1 MAIKKRP
8 VSPRQKM
15 INLMY
20 VVLMAMLALNVSTDV
35 LNGFSIVE
43 ESLKRTT
50 QNASL
55 ENQVIYD
62 DFAVQMKKNP
72 QKVKQWYDKS
82 QKVKQ
87 MSDDL
92 YNLADELKL
101 AIVQEA
107 DGSEGDV
114 QNIRNK
120 EDLEAANQ
128 VMLSPNRGRGKELY
142 NAIIN
147 YRTQMLSMV
156 TGYHQKKM
164 IASNLSTD
172 IPANAQTM
180 GKNWQEYMFES
191 MPAAAAVTL
200 LSKLQSDVRYAE
212 GEVLH
217 TLVSNI
223 DVKDIRVNALDA
235 FVIPNSQ
242 TIVRGDKFSARI
254 VMAAVDTTQK
264 PQIFIGGKEV
274 NLPGGLYET
283 VTGRT
288 GDFTLSGFIQVENGN
303 GELLKRS
310 FEQKYTVVDPSA
322 TVSAD
327 LMNVLYAGYSNPL
340 SVSVPGV
347 PVNKVQATMTGGTL
361 QPTGPG
367 RYIARPTAVG
377 QNVTI
382 TITSTNTG
390 RAQQMGQFTFR
401 VRRLPDPTPYINMKD
416 ESGSPIRYKGGGLSK
431 AQLMGVDG
439 IGAAIDDGILD
450 IAFRVQSF
458 ETVFFDNM
466 GNAVPMVSDGAS
478 FSARQKDTF
487 RKLQRNK
494 RFYITRV
501 NAIGPDGIS
510 RKLNTSME
518 VIVK

>member
-1 MAIKKRP
+1 
-8 VSPRQKM
+8 M

-20 VVLMAMLALNVSTDV
+20 VVLMAMLALNVSNEV

-50 QNASL
+50 NNATL
-55 ENQVIYD
+55 ENLAIYD
-62 DFAVQMKKNP
+62 DFALQMKKNP

-82 QKVKQ
+82 EEVKK
-87 MSDDL
+87 MSNDIYDL
-92 YNLADELKL
+92 LDELKL
-101 AIVQEA
+101 AIVREA
-107 DGSEGDV
+107 DGSDGDV
-114 QNIRNK
+114 RNIRNK

-128 VMLSPNRGRGKELY
+128 VMLAPGRGRGKELY
-142 NAIIN
+142 DAINSYRGHMLGMVTN
-147 YRTQMLSMV
+147 YR
-156 TGYHQKKM
+156 QKKA
-164 IASNLSTD
+164 IASNLSTE
-172 IPANAQTM
+172 IPQDVKTL

-200 LSKLQSDVRYAE
+200 LSKLQNDVRYAE

-223 DVKDIRVNALDA
+223 DVKDIRVNALNA

-254 VMAAVDTTQK
+254 VMAAVDTTQQ
-264 PQIFIGGKEV
+264 PQIFIGGREM

-288 GDFTLSGFIQVENGN
+288 GDFTLSGYIQVENGN
-303 GELLKRS
+303 GELLKRD

-347 PVNKVQATMTGGTL
+347 PLSKVQATMSGGTL

-382 TITSTNTG
+382 TVTSTNTG
-390 RAQQMGQFTFR
+390 RTQQMGQFTFR
-401 VRRLPDPTPYINMKD
+401 VRRLPDPTPFIPMKD
-416 ESGSPIRYKGGGLSK
+416 ESGSPVRHKGGGLTK
-431 AQLMGVDG
+431 AQLMGVEG

-466 GNAVPMVSDGAS
+466 GNAVPMVSDGPN

-494 RFYITRV
+494 RFYISRV
-501 NAIGPDGIS
+501 QAIGPDGIS
-510 RKLNTSME
+510 RKLNASME

>member
-20 VVLMAMLALNVSTDV
+20 VVLMAMLALNVSTEV

-50 QNASL
+50 ANSAR
-55 ENQVIYD
+55 ENQALYD
-62 DFAVQMKKNP
+62 NFAEQMQKNP

-87 MSDDL
+87 MSDAL
-92 YNLADELKL
+92 YNLAADLKL
-101 AIVQEA
+101 AIAQEA
-107 DGSEGDV
+107 DGSDGDP
-114 QNIRNK
+114 QHIRNK
-120 EDLEAANQ
+120 EDLEAATQ
-128 VMLSPNRGRGKELY
+128 VMLSPSGGRGAELY
-142 NAIIN
+142 QAINN
-147 YRTQMLSMV
+147 YREQLLKMV
-156 TGYHQKKM
+156 TDDHQKQM
-164 IASNLSTD
+164 IASNLTTD
-172 IPANAQTM
+172 IPKDARTM

-217 TLVSNI
+217 TLVSNV
-223 DVKDIRVNALDA
+223 DVKDIRVNALNA

-242 TIVRGDKFSARI
+242 TIVRGDKFSAHI
-254 VMAAVDTTQK
+254 VMAAVDTTQV
-264 PQIFIGGKEV
+264 PQIFIGGREV

-283 VTGRT
+283 VAGRT
-288 GDFTLSGFIQVENGN
+288 GDFTLSGYIQMQNGN
-303 GELLKRS
+303 GELIKRD

-327 LMNVLYAGYSNPL
+327 LMNVLYAGYNNPL

-347 PVNKVQATMTGGTL
+347 PLNKVQATMTGGTL
-361 QPTGPG
+361 QPVGPG
-367 RYIARPTAVG
+367 RYIARPTTVG

-382 TITSTNTG
+382 TVTSTNTG

-401 VRRLPDPTPYINMKD
+401 VRRLPDPTPYIAMKD
-416 ESGSPIRYKGGGLSK
+416 DGGSPVRYKGGGLSK
-431 AQLMGVDG
+431 AQLMAVDG

-450 IAFRVQSF
+450 IAFHVQSF

-466 GNAVPMVSDGAS
+466 GNAVPMVSDGAR
-478 FSARQKDTF
+478 FSARQRDTF
-487 RKLQRNK
+487 RKLQRNR
-494 RFYITRV
+494 RFYISRV
-501 NAIGPDGIS
+501 TAVGPDGIQ
-510 RKLNTSME
+510 RKLNASME

>member
-20 VVLMAMLALNVSTDV
+20 VVLMAMLALNVSTEV

-50 QNASL
+50 ANSTK
-55 ENQVIYD
+55 ENQALYD
-62 DFAVQMKKNP
+62 DFAEQMQKNP
-72 QKVKQWYDKS
+72 QKVKQWFDKS
-82 QKVKQ
+82 QQVKQ
-87 MSDDL
+87 MSDQL

-107 DGSEGDV
+107 DGKDGDV
-114 QNIRNK
+114 SNIRNK
-120 EDLEAANQ
+120 EDLEAATQ
-128 VMLSPNRGRGKELY
+128 VMLSPSRGRGKELY
-142 NAIIN
+142 DAIN
-147 YRTQMLSMV
+147 SYREQLLKLV
-156 TGYHQKKM
+156 TDEHQKKM
-164 IASNLSTD
+164 IASNLTTE
-172 IPANAQTM
+172 IPKDAVTL

-223 DVKDIRVNALDA
+223 DVKDIRVNALNA

-242 TIVRGDKFSARI
+242 TIVRGDKFSAHI

-264 PQIFIGGKEV
+264 PQIFIGGREM
-274 NLPGGLYET
+274 NLPNGLYET
-283 VTGRT
+283 VTSRT
-288 GDFTLSGFIQVENGN
+288 GDFTLSGYIQVANGN
-303 GELLKRS
+303 GELLKRN

-361 QPTGPG
+361 QPVGPG

-382 TITSTNTG
+382 TVTSTNTG

-401 VRRLPDPTPYINMKD
+401 VRRLPDPTPYIAMKD
-416 ESGSPIRYKGGGLSK
+416 ESGSPVRYKGSGLSK

-450 IAFRVQSF
+450 IAFKVQSF

-466 GNAVPMVSDGAS
+466 GNAVPMVSDGAN

-494 RFYITRV
+494 RFYISRV

-510 RKLNTSME
+510 RKLNASME

>member
-20 VVLMAMLALNVSTDV
+20 VVLMAMLALNVSTEV

-50 QNASL
+50 QNASQ
-55 ENQVIYD
+55 ENQAVYD

-72 QKVKQWYDKS
+72 QKVKQWFEKS
-82 QKVKQ
+82 QQVKQ
-87 MSDDL
+87 MSDAL

-107 DGSEGDV
+107 DGKDGDV
-114 QNIRNK
+114 ENIRNK

-128 VMLSPNRGRGKELY
+128 VMLSPSRGRGKELFQ
-142 NAIIN
+142 AITD
-147 YRTQMLSMV
+147 YRNKMLTMV
-156 TGYHQKKM
+156 TSYRQKKT

-172 IPANAQTM
+172 IPKDAQSM

-212 GEVLH
+212 GQVLH

-223 DVKDIRVNALDA
+223 DVKDIRVNALNA

-264 PQIFIGGKEV
+264 PQIFIGGKEM

-382 TITSTNTG
+382 TVTSTNTG

-401 VRRLPDPTPYINMKD
+401 VRRLPDPTPYIDMKD

-431 AQLMGVDG
+431 AQLMAVDG

-494 RFYITRV
+494 RFYISRV

-510 RKLNTSME
+510 RKLNASME

>member
-1 MAIKKRP
+1 
-8 VSPRQKM
+8 
-15 INLMY
+15 
-20 VVLMAMLALNVSTDV
+20 
-35 LNGFSIVE
+35 
-43 ESLKRTT
+43 
-50 QNASL
+50 
-55 ENQVIYD
+55 
-62 DFAVQMKKNP
+62 
-72 QKVKQWYDKS
+72 
-82 QKVKQ
+82 
-87 MSDDL
+87 
-92 YNLADELKL
+92 
-101 AIVQEA
+101 
-107 DGSEGDV
+107 
-114 QNIRNK
+114 
-120 EDLEAANQ
+120 
-128 VMLSPNRGRGKELY
+128 
-142 NAIIN
+142 
-147 YRTQMLSMV
+147 
-156 TGYHQKKM
+156 
-164 IASNLSTD
+164 
-172 IPANAQTM
+172 
-180 GKNWQEYMFES
+180 MFES

-254 VMAAVDTTQK
+254 VMAALDTTQK

-274 NLPGGLYET
+274 HLPGGLYET

-303 GELLKRS
+303 GELLKRN

-361 QPTGPG
+361 QPVGPG

-382 TITSTNTG
+382 TVTSTNTG

-401 VRRLPDPTPYINMKD
+401 VRRLPDPTPYIAMKD

-431 AQLMGVDG
+431 AQLMAVDG

-466 GNAVPMVSDGAS
+466 GNAVPMVSDGAN

-487 RKLQRNK
+487 RKLQRNR
-494 RFYITRV
+494 RFYISRV

-510 RKLNTSME
+510 RKLNASME

>member
-20 VVLMAMLALNVSTDV
+20 VVLMAMLALNVSTEV

-87 MSDDL
+87 MSDGL

-107 DGSEGDV
+107 DGSDGDV

-367 RYIARPTAVG
+367 RYIARPTAIG

>member
-20 VVLMAMLALNVSTDV
+20 VVLMAMLALNVSNEV
-35 LNGFSIVE
+35 LNGFSLVE

-50 QNASL
+50 LNATK
-55 ENQVIYD
+55 ENLAIYD

-87 MSDDL
+87 MSDKL

-101 AIVQEA
+101 AIVREA
-107 DGSEGDV
+107 DGDDGDV
-114 QNIRNK
+114 RNIRNK
-120 EDLEAANQ
+120 EDLEAATQ
-128 VMLSPNRGRGKELY
+128 VMLAPGRGRGKELFD
-142 NAIIN
+142 AINN
-147 YRTQMLSMV
+147 YRNEMLKMA
-156 TGYHQKKM
+156 TDYHQKKA
-164 IASNLSTD
+164 IASNLTTD
-172 IPANAQTM
+172 IPKEVQTM

-191 MPAAAAVTL
+191 MPTAAAVTL
-200 LSKLQSDVRYAE
+200 LSKLQNDVRYAE
-212 GEVLH
+212 GMILH

-223 DVKDIRVNALDA
+223 DVKDIRVNALNA

-242 TIVRGDKFSARI
+242 TIVRGDKFSAQI
-254 VMAAVDTTQK
+254 VMAAVDTTQQ

-274 NLPGGLYET
+274 NLPNGLYET

-288 GDFTLSGFIQVENGN
+288 GDFTLSGYIQVENGN
-303 GELLKRS
+303 GELIKRN

-327 LMNVLYAGYSNPL
+327 LMNVLYAGYNNPL

-347 PVNKVQATMTGGTL
+347 PLNKVQATMSGGTL
-361 QPTGPG
+361 QPVGPG
-367 RYIARPTAVG
+367 KYIARPTAVG

-382 TITSTNTG
+382 TVTSTNTG

-401 VRRLPDPTPYINMKD
+401 VRRLPDPTPYIAMKD
-416 ESGSPIRYKGGGLSK
+416 ESGSPVRYKGGGLSK
-431 AQLMGVDG
+431 QQLMSVDG

-450 IAFRVQSF
+450 IAFKVQSF

-466 GNAVPMVSDGAS
+466 GNAVPMVSEGAS

-510 RKLNTSME
+510 RKLTTSME

>member
-20 VVLMAMLALNVSTDV
+20 VVLMAMLALNVSTEV

-50 QNASL
+50 QNASQ
-55 ENQVIYD
+55 ENQAVYD

-72 QKVKQWYDKS
+72 QKVKQWFEKS
-82 QKVKQ
+82 QQVKQ
-87 MSDDL
+87 MSDAL

-107 DGSEGDV
+107 DGKDGDV
-114 QNIRNK
+114 ENIRNK

-128 VMLSPNRGRGKELY
+128 VMLSPSRGRGKELFQ
-142 NAIIN
+142 AITD
-147 YRTQMLSMV
+147 YRNKMLTMV
-156 TGYHQKKM
+156 TSYRQKKT

-172 IPANAQTM
+172 IPKDAQSM

-212 GEVLH
+212 GQVLH

-223 DVKDIRVNALDA
+223 DVKDIRVNALNA

-264 PQIFIGGKEV
+264 PQIFIGGKEM

-303 GELLKRS
+303 GDLLKRS

-382 TITSTNTG
+382 TVTSTNTG

-401 VRRLPDPTPYINMKD
+401 VRRLPDPTPYIDMKD

-431 AQLMGVDG
+431 AQLMAVDG

-494 RFYITRV
+494 RFYISRV

-510 RKLNTSME
+510 RKLNASME

>member
-20 VVLMAMLALNVSTDV
+20 VVLMAMLALNVSTEV

-107 DGSEGDV
+107 DGSDGDV

-147 YRTQMLSMV
+147 YRTQMLRMV